1 MKVFLGYVGP
11 GVGLLA
17 WQAIVGAGVGALFY
31 LKKTRSFVVKSLVK
45 LTGRRKQPGV
55 KPAAQ
60 LESTNRGT

>member
-1 MKVFLGYVGP
+1 MKVFIGYVDP

-17 WQAIVGAGVGALFY
+17 WQVIVAAVVGVLFY
-31 LKKTRSFVVKSLVK
+31 LKKTRNFVLKWLVK
-45 LTGRRKQPGV
+45 LTGRRKQLGV